1 MKSGCAGVL
10 RIHDKTQHET
20 SVRQLQGDGVFSAV
34 LEAVDVGEISL
45 KHAKNI
51 AIKLNPRVYGK
62 LLQTIDATGNFTFDR
77 LVFKDIL
84 NWWYE
89 YELTKVSSARLVEI
103 IRDPDINLNPVA
115 LRIAH
120 MAPLEM

>member
-1 MKSGCAGVL
+1 MA
-10 RIHDKTQHET
+10 
-20 SVRQLQGDGVFSAV
+20 GVFSSV

-45 KHAKNI
+45 KHVKSI

-84 NWWYE
+84 NWWYDD
-89 YELTKVSSARLVEI
+89 ELINFSAARLVKVL
-103 IRDPDINLNPVA
+103 RDPDI
-115 LRIAH
+115 
-120 MAPLEM
+120 

>member
-1 MKSGCAGVL
+1 MQ
-10 RIHDKTQHET
+10 HKTK
-20 SVRQLQGDGVFSAV
+20 VRQLLGDGVFSAV

-51 AIKLNPRVYGK
+51 AIKLNPRIYGK
-62 LLQTIDATGNFTFDR
+62 LLQTIDATGSFTFDR

-89 YELTKVSSARLVEI
+89 HELTKVSSARLVELL
-103 IRDPDINLNPVA
+103 RDPDINLNPLA

-120 MAPLEM
+120 MSRWEKD

>member
-1 MKSGCAGVL
+1 M
-10 RIHDKTQHET
+10 QHET
-20 SVRQLQGDGVFSAV
+20 KVRQLLGDQVFNAV

-45 KHAKNI
+45 KNAKNI

-62 LLQTIDATGNFTFDR
+62 LQQTIDGAGNFTFDR

-89 YELTKVSSARLVEI
+89 YELTKVSAARLVEVL
-103 IRDPDINLNPVA
+103 RDPDINLNPLA
-115 LRIAH
+115 LRIAQ
-120 MAPLEM
+120 MSRWEI

>member
-1 MKSGCAGVL
+1 M
-10 RIHDKTQHET
+10 QHET
-20 SVRQLQGDGVFSAV
+20 KVRQLLGDGVFSAV
-34 LEAVDVGEISL
+34 LEAMDVGEINL

-62 LLQTIDATGNFTFDR
+62 LQQTIDAAGSFTFDR

-89 YELTKVSSARLVEI
+89 NELTKISAAWLVEVLTH
-103 IRDPDINLNPVA
+103 PDINLNPLA
-115 LRIAH
+115 MRIARISR
-120 MAPLEM
+120 